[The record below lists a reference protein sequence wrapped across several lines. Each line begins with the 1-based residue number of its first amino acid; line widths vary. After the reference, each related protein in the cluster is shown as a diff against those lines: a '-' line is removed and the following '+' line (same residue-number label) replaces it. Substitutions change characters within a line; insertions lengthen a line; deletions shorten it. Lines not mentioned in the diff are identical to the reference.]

1 MDTIHTTTARLDL
14 IPEWVEQ
21 QKLHSLALR
30 DEPVEQ
36 RIQKLKRMK
45 QWIKRH
51 RSSIQDAIY
60 QDFRKPTYETDGS
73 EILFVLQEINHA
85 IKHLSAWASP
95 TKVKMSLILPGTS
108 SHVQYEPKGVCLI
121 IAPWNYPFQLM
132 VSPWI
137 SAIAAGN
144 CCVLK
149 PSEMTP
155 HTSELIFEMA
165 TSLFSRDE
173 ALVIQGDKEVAQT
186 LLEQPFNH
194 IFFTGSTAVGKV
206 IMKSAAE
213 HLTSVTLELG
223 GKSPTIVDETADV
236 ETAAQKIAWGKFM
249 NAGQT
254 CIAPDY
260 VLVHESVHDA
270 FVENLRTRLKAFYQP
285 GGTPVEQSPDYARLV
300 NEKHFNRLREGL
312 EEAVTKGASI
322 AIGGQH
328 QAENRF
334 MAPTVLTDVPDDCT
348 LMQEEIFGPILP
360 IKKYRTLIDAV
371 AYINDRPKPLAQ
383 YIFSDN
389 ERVQKYILR
398 RTSAGGVCIND
409 VILHIVHPDLPF
421 GGVNH
426 SGIGKS
432 HGYYG
437 FLEFSNQKGV
447 LAQKWGSTMTNVFY
461 PPYSSQI
468 KNVMDKLLRW
478 F

>member
-1 MDTIHTTTARLDL
+1 MDTVQTTTAPMDL
-14 IPEWVEQ
+14 IPKWIEQ
-21 QKLHSLALR
+21 QKQHSLALR
-30 DEPVEQ
+30 DEPIDQ

-51 RSSIQDAIY
+51 RSDIEDAIY
-60 QDFRKPTYETDGS
+60 QDFRKPKFETDGS
-73 EILFVLQEINHA
+73 EILFILQEINHV
-85 IKHLSAWASP
+85 IKHLKDWTSP
-95 TKVKMSLILPGTS
+95 TKVKMPLTLPGTS

-132 VSPWI
+132 ISPWI

-155 HTSELIFEMA
+155 HTSELIFGMA
-165 TSLFSRDE
+165 ASLFPRNE
-173 ALVIQGDKEVAQT
+173 ALVIQGDKEVAQK
-186 LLEQPFNH
+186 LLEQPFDH
-194 IFFTGSTAVGKV
+194 IFFTGSTTVGKI

-223 GKSPTIVDETADV
+223 GKSPTIVDETADI
-236 ETAAQKIAWGKFM
+236 EAAAKKIAWGKFM

-270 FVENLRTRLKAFYQP
+270 FINSLRATLRQFYQP
-285 GGTPVEQSPDYARLV
+285 TDAPVEQSPDYARIV
-300 NEKHFNRLREGL
+300 NDKHFDRLREAL
-312 EEAVTKGASI
+312 EEALDQGALV

-334 MAPTVLTDVPDDCT
+334 IAPTVLTDMPEDCT

-360 IKKYRTLIDAV
+360 VKKYSTLMEAV
-371 AYINDRPKPLAQ
+371 DYINDRPKPLAQ
-383 YIFSDN
+383 YIFSEE
-389 ERVQKYILR
+389 ERVQEYITR

-409 VILHIVHPDLPF
+409 VILHIVHPELPF

-432 HGYYG
+432 HGHYG

-447 LAQKWGSTMTNVFY
+447 MEQKWGNTMTNAFY
-461 PPYSSQI
+461 PPYTEQLNSI
-468 KNVMDKLLRW
+468 MNRMLRW